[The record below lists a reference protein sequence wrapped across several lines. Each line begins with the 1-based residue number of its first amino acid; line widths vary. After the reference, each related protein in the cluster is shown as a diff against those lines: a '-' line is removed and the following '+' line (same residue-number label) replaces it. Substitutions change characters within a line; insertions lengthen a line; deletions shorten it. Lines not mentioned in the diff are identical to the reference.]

1 MNKMPNWF
9 ATTSPGFEPVVQREL
24 AQAEIQC
31 QPEVGGVRF
40 EGSIATGL
48 SLCTSLRTPSRLLL
62 ELGRG
67 QIKGIGDVGT
77 LLNLPDWSFLPK
89 GIPFQLHISVQGS
102 VLRKDIIQEKAK
114 RVLKAILKGAPLV
127 QDPQHIFLRLKK
139 DMATL
144 SIDAGGELLH
154 RRGWRQEQGK
164 ASLRENWAASLL
176 IMSGWEAE
184 EPLLDPFCGSGTI
197 PIEAALIAAGRSPF
211 TRNAFAFKTWNTSIT
226 PPPLSSL
233 IPNTTIMGSDHHTAS
248 LAMAKNNAE
257 RAGVSIDWTEC
268 DVSKITTTHPSGLI
282 ICNPPYG
289 KRLGNNVL
297 NTYKQAGKRLRNQFQ
312 GWRLLFLSPH
322 QSLAK
327 TLDQRAERLTTF
339 INGGHRVG
347 AWVLEEI

>member
-1 MNKMPNWF
+1 MNNMHTWF
-9 ATTSPGFEPVVQREL
+9 ATTSPGLEPVVQREL
-24 AQAEIQC
+24 ALAETQC
-31 QPEVGGVRF
+31 QLELGGVRF
-40 EGSIATGL
+40 QSSLSQGL

-62 ELGRG
+62 ELSRG

-77 LLNLPDWSFLPK
+77 LLNQPDWSFLPK

-139 DMATL
+139 DKATL

-176 IMSGWEAE
+176 IMSGWEPE

-197 PIEAALIAAGRSPF
+197 PIEAALIAANRSPF
-211 TRNAFAFKTWNTSIT
+211 TRNTFAFQAWNGSVPLNPPSPSTPNTS
-226 PPPLSSL
+226 
-233 IPNTTIMGSDHHTAS
+233 IMGSDHHEAS
-248 LAMAKNNAE
+248 LVMAKNNAQ
-257 RAGVSIDWTEC
+257 RAGVTIEWTEC
-268 DVSKITTTHPSGLI
+268 DVSKITSPHSSGLV

-312 GWRLLFLSPH
+312 GWRMLFLSPH

-327 TLDQRAERLTTF
+327 TLDQRAELLTTF